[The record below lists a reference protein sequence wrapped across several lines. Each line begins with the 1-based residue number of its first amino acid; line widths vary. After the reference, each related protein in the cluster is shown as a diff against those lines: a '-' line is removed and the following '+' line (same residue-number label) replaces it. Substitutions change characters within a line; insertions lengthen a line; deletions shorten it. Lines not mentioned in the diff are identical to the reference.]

1 MLCLFTLVELLLC
14 VVTGVEEGWDL
25 LTWVFACVLT
35 LPWVVALLWVV
46 AGL

>member
-25 LTWVFACVLT
+25 LTWVFDCVLT
-35 LPWVVALLWVV
+35 LPWVVALLLVV